1 VNPPDAVVFKGLG
14 DVQGAVA
21 VHHGVFKIAG
31 WYFHALSVVNGNGGY
46 YLYHAKGTVKSKP
59 AFKIQ
64 SNPAIQ
70 KHLPLHGPKNAKW
83 YTDSTPIGD
92 DAYDLL

>member
-1 VNPPDAVVFKGLG
+1 
-14 DVQGAVA
+14 
-21 VHHGVFKIAG
+21 VFKIAG